1 MWSDLFPNILQPIPN
16 TCVITYVFGIG
27 IWGKIGSLIP
37 LLILLRKRVFDRN
50 TFPWTTFLPPE
61 SNMYNGARNSID
73 KLNTSS
79 YLQEKP
85 NGEIPL
91 LTQKCP
97 LMLKMESNH
106 SGTLFWHFYCVLSV
120 RLGRRVESHSTV
132 DAWWWSMKAIL
143 EIIMHFDECKFW
155 WM

>member
-1 MWSDLFPNILQPIPN
+1 MCLVL
-16 TCVITYVFGIG
+16 VFGERSDRLYLYLYFYVRE
-27 IWGKIGSLIP
+27 SLIEIHFREQLFFLP
-37 LLILLRKRVFDRN
+37 SLICITVQETVLTSWILLHIYRK
-50 TFPWTTFLPPE
+50 
-61 SNMYNGARNSID
+61 
-73 KLNTSS
+73 
-79 YLQEKP
+79 KP

-91 LTQKCP
+91 LTQRCT